1 MPKTFSIS
9 GQHYLFDVQTFAQ
22 VVLAA
27 GGEDYHYALYD
38 RTTQGVIDDVVGRVS
53 DLGVICQT
61 KDTAP
66 LLNEEL
72 ARVGLEFHELKRSAP
87 RIALPKSHPMVNL
100 PSIRLEE
107 MEGYPY
113 VYFDQGEDAPDHFY
127 EEAFGAVP
135 RDKAIA
141 CTDRASLSELV
152 VALNGYTV
160 TSGILVGVTDGTLL
174 TTVPI
179 DTDLELIL
187 GYVARIGSE
196 RSELEQKF
204 VAKLSANLEKYASRM

>member
-38 RTTQGVIDDVVGRVS
+38 RTTQGVIDDVVSRVS

-66 LLNEEL
+66 LLDEEL

-113 VYFDQGEDAPDHFY
+113 VYFDQGEGAPAHFY
-127 EEAFGAVP
+127 EEAFGAIP

-141 CTDRASLSELV
+141 CTDRASLSELI

-179 DTDLELIL
+179 DTDLELVL
-187 GYVARIGSE
+187 GYVTRVGSE
-196 RSELEQKF
+196 LSDLEQKF
-204 VAKLSANLEKYASRM
+204 VDKLGTNLEKYASRM

>member
-1 MPKTFSIS
+1 
-9 GQHYLFDVQTFAQ
+9 
-22 VVLAA
+22 
-27 GGEDYHYALYD
+27 
-38 RTTQGVIDDVVGRVS
+38 
-53 DLGVICQT
+53 
-61 KDTAP
+61 
-66 LLNEEL
+66 
-72 ARVGLEFHELKRSAP
+72 
-87 RIALPKSHPMVNL
+87 MVNL

-196 RSELEQKF
+196 LSELEQKF

>member
-72 ARVGLEFHELKRSAP
+72 VRVGLEFH
-87 RIALPKSHPMVNL
+87 
-100 PSIRLEE
+100 
-107 MEGYPY
+107 
-113 VYFDQGEDAPDHFY
+113 
-127 EEAFGAVP
+127 
-135 RDKAIA
+135 
-141 CTDRASLSELV
+141 
-152 VALNGYTV
+152 
-160 TSGILVGVTDGTLL
+160 
-174 TTVPI
+174 
-179 DTDLELIL
+179 
-187 GYVARIGSE
+187 
-196 RSELEQKF
+196 
-204 VAKLSANLEKYASRM
+204 

>member
-72 ARVGLEFHELKRSAP
+72 VRVGLEFHELKRSAP

-113 VYFDQGEDAPDHFY
+113 VYFDQGEDAPGHRVHRSCF
-127 EEAFGAVP
+127 
-135 RDKAIA
+135 
-141 CTDRASLSELV
+141 
-152 VALNGYTV
+152 AL
-160 TSGILVGVTDGTLL
+160 
-174 TTVPI
+174 
-179 DTDLELIL
+179 
-187 GYVARIGSE
+187 
-196 RSELEQKF
+196 
-204 VAKLSANLEKYASRM
+204 

>member
-1 MPKTFSIS
+1 MPKSFSIS

-27 GGEDYHYALYD
+27 GGEDYSYALYD
-38 RTTQGVIDDVVGRVS
+38 RTTQGVIDDVVGRTS

-61 KDTAP
+61 KLTAP
-66 LLNEEL
+66 LINEEL
-72 ARVGLEFHELKRSAP
+72 DRVGLEFHELARSAP

-113 VYFDQGEDAPDHFY
+113 IYFDQGEGAPDHFY

-135 RDKAIA
+135 RSKAIA
-141 CTDRASLSELV
+141 CTDRASLSELI

-174 TTVPI
+174 TTVSM
-179 DTDLELIL
+179 DTDLELML
-187 GYVARIGSE
+187 GYVTRTGSKL
-196 RSELEQKF
+196 SELEQKF
-204 VAKLSANLEKYASRM
+204 VDKLGSNLEKYAARM

>member
-1 MPKTFSIS
+1 MPKSFSIS

-22 VVLAA
+22 VVLTA
-27 GGEDYHYALYD
+27 GGDDYHYTLYD
-38 RTTQGVIDDVVGRVS
+38 RTTQGVIDDVVSRNS

-61 KDTAP
+61 KLTEP

-72 ARVGLEFHELKRSAP
+72 DRVGLEFHELTRSAP

-100 PSIRLEE
+100 PAIKLEE

-113 VYFDQGEDAPDHFY
+113 IYFYQGEDAPDHFY

-135 RDKAIA
+135 RDKTIA
-141 CTDRASLSELV
+141 CTDRASLSELI

-174 TTVPI
+174 TTVPM

-187 GYVARIGSE
+187 GYITRKGSTL
-196 RSELEQKF
+196 SELEQKF
-204 VAKLSANLEKYASRM
+204 VDRLATNLEKYAARL

>member
-1 MPKTFSIS
+1 MSKSFSVS

-27 GGEDYHYALYD
+27 GGEEYHYALYD

-61 KDTAP
+61 KRTAS
-66 LLNEEL
+66 LIDEEL
-72 ARVGLEFHELKRSAP
+72 ERVGLEFHELIRSAP

-100 PSIRLEE
+100 PRIKLDD
-107 MEGYPY
+107 MDGYTY
-113 VYFDQGEDAPDHFY
+113 IYFDQGEDAPDHFY

-135 RDKAIA
+135 RGKTIT
-141 CTDRASLSELV
+141 CTDRASLSELI

-174 TTVPI
+174 TTVPM

-187 GYVARIGSE
+187 GYISRKGSE
-196 RSELEQKF
+196 LSELEQKF
-204 VAKLSANLEKYASRM
+204 VDKLATNLEKYAARF

>member
-27 GGEDYHYALYD
+27 GGEGYHYALYD
-38 RTTQGVIDDVVGRVS
+38 RTTQGVIDDVVDRTS

-61 KDTAP
+61 KLTAP

-72 ARVGLEFHELKRSAP
+72 VREGLEFHELARSAP

-100 PSIRLEE
+100 PSIKLEE

-113 VYFDQGEDAPDHFY
+113 VYFYQGDDAPDHFY

-135 RDKAIA
+135 RAKAIA
-141 CTDRASLSELV
+141 CTDRASLSELI

-174 TTVPI
+174 TTVPM
-179 DTDLELIL
+179 DTDLELML
-187 GYVARIGSE
+187 GYVTRTGSSL
-196 RSELEQKF
+196 SELEQKF
-204 VAKLSANLEKYASRM
+204 VDKLAANLGKYAARL

>member
-72 ARVGLEFHELKRSAP
+72 VRVGLEFHELKRSAP

-196 RSELEQKF
+196 LSELERKF